1 MKTHTLLILPIAF
14 CGSLSSLT
22 AQTSTIESNVF
33 SVDTRIYTVTF
44 EPGLNATHSGGGML
58 QQTIRHGDPASSPI
72 VEVTDGWLF
81 DQWSE
86 DFSFVTTDLT
96 VNALITTNTSDDD
109 GDGLSYYHE
118 VIVHG
123 TNPNQPDSSGDGFT
137 DGAIAG
143 LGFDPNADYS
153 DLIRLKLNQMQDL
166 RTGAEIVTVANGEA
180 TLEMVLEESDDLTV
194 WSVRETINEAVVL
207 EPGEATRFFR
217 YMVKRSAAEFSTPA
231 DTDSADS
238 SGDGFTDDAI
248 LDAGLNP
255 NTNYS
260 GIAQLVADQTQDLRL
275 AVEIKTVTNGEAT
288 LEIVLEESDD
298 LTAWSVRK
306 TIDQLVPLQ
315 PEEVT
320 KFFRYAMKGFPVP
333 ADADQFVFIPAGPF
347 MMGDALDGLLEA
359 APVHKVSVSGFYM
372 GKYEVTWSLWQEV
385 RTWAVANGYDL
396 SGVGSGKADTHPVH
410 SVNWYDVVKWCNAA
424 SERAGLD
431 PVYYLSQGGDVYRSG
446 EIEPHIDYS
455 KQGYRLPTE
464 AEWEK
469 AARGGLSGKR
479 FPWGDTISHSN
490 ANFYGNTGKSYDLS
504 SHGYHP
510 DFDDGVHPYTA
521 PVGSLTANGYGLYD
535 MVGNLW
541 EWCNDRYDVNYYS
554 NSSGSDPTGP
564 ISGVSRVQRGGAWSF
579 GTSFCPVAY
588 RFANVL
594 YNVPDDRNNFY
605 GFRLVLSK

>member
-1 MKTHTLLILPIAF
+1 MVKKSILLLTGLLLAAGLCAEPVLSNAVASQRGDTKLVDLTYDLSGAGPAGATIDVELSDDSGATYNLVAS
-14 CGSLSSLT
+14 SLSG
-22 AQTSTIESNVF
+22 
-33 SVDTRIYTVTF
+33 D
-44 EPGLNATHSGGGML
+44 SGSYIFNGTDK
-58 QQTIRHGDPASSPI
+58 QI
-72 VEVTDGWLF
+72 VW
-81 DQWSE
+81 
-86 DFSFVTTDLT
+86 
-96 VNALITTNTSDDD
+96 
-109 GDGLSYYHE
+109 
-118 VIVHG
+118 
-123 TNPNQPDSSGDGFT
+123 
-137 DGAIAG
+137 
-143 LGFDPNADYS
+143 
-153 DLIRLKLNQMQDL
+153 
-166 RTGAEIVTVANGEA
+166 
-180 TLEMVLEESDDLTV
+180 
-194 WSVRETINEAVVL
+194 
-207 EPGEATRFFR
+207 
-217 YMVKRSAAEFSTPA
+217 
-231 DTDSADS
+231 
-238 SGDGFTDDAI
+238 
-248 LDAGLNP
+248 DAGSDKP
-255 NTNYS
+255 DFASDTMRFRIS
-260 GIAQLVADQTQDLRL
+260 
-275 AVEIKTVTNGEAT
+275 AT
-288 LEIVLEESDD
+288 EE
-298 LTAWSVRK
+298 W
-306 TIDQLVPLQ
+306 P
-315 PEEVT
+315 
-320 KFFRYAMKGFPVP
+320 FPVP
-333 ADADQFVFIPAGPF
+333 VDVDQFVFVPAASF
-347 MMGDALDGLLEA
+347 TMGDAQGELA
-359 APVHKVSVSGFYM
+359 NAPAHQVSVSGFYM

-541 EWCNDRYDVNYYS
+541 EWCNDRYDSSYYS

-564 ISGVSRVQRGGAWSF
+564 ISGFYRVQRGGAWPYV
-579 GTSFCPVAY
+579 TSYCPVAY
-588 RFANVL
+588 RFANFFYYAL
-594 YNVPDDRNNFY
+594 DHRNNFY